1 MTPAGPASRARV
13 VSLLLALGLFAAPA
27 TLRAQGLYQLKVTDW
42 NQVGLSVT
50 NYGFFGNNFISKSP
64 SLEYPLGLG
73 YEHMSRAGLW
83 GGALAITDTGEGYH
97 VTTGALDNAQG
108 SSQAT
113 DTEWNPA
120 PGGILVRSSLPN
132 NRYYRPDAVSE
143 QDILCSYRDQPPRG
157 PSGINTEPHVPM
169 HLRVDQSV
177 YSFSI
182 EPASHFV
189 ILHLTIVNEGNLLR
203 DVYAGLYTQLVSG
216 NKNLYS
222 TWPPSATSGA
232 GSWYYRQYVD
242 WVDSLSLVRE
252 HFCDLIQPPSDD
264 PLECVNYQRAPY
276 WAGLKFLGVRPDSLR
291 APDRASPGA
300 QVGFHLWAWAPADT
314 SRDQDIERYQI
325 MADTTISPPNIPRG
339 QQISPIELTTVGPF
353 KQIASGDS
361 VSVDYAFVF
370 GATPDLLEEHA
381 RFAQFAFDLNY
392 KLPHP
397 PPSPRLHLQAQQNRV
412 RILWDDSPENLADS
426 TSELPGGKD
435 FEGYRVYF
443 GSDRVAPPLVA
454 QFDIV
459 DTTGFNTGLQG
470 ARLATPEIIDGDTMR
485 YAYTVSGVKDGF
497 SYYAAVTSYDTG
509 DSRVPSLES
518 GITQNK
524 RLVVPLASSSES
536 NGHGV
541 TVFPN
546 PYKVEAQW
554 DAGALVRDH
563 YLWFANL
570 PPRAHVSIFTLAG
583 DLVYETDFNGA
594 TYHGEGTRGLYDT
607 RSDLDTPPPDLSGSS
622 LAWNLISK
630 EGQAIASGIY
640 LYSVRDLDSGKVQ
653 RGKFLVLKSDREGF

>member
-1 MTPAGPASRARV
+1 M
-13 VSLLLALGLFAAPA
+13 LALGLFAAPA

-83 GGALAITDTGEGYH
+83 VGALAITDTGEGYH

-264 PLECVNYQRAPY
+264 PLECVNY
-276 WAGLKFLGVRPDSLR
+276 
-291 APDRASPGA
+291 
-300 QVGFHLWAWAPADT
+300 
-314 SRDQDIERYQI
+314 
-325 MADTTISPPNIPRG
+325 
-339 QQISPIELTTVGPF
+339 
-353 KQIASGDS
+353 
-361 VSVDYAFVF
+361 
-370 GATPDLLEEHA
+370 
-381 RFAQFAFDLNY
+381 
-392 KLPHP
+392 
-397 PPSPRLHLQAQQNRV
+397 
-412 RILWDDSPENLADS
+412 
-426 TSELPGGKD
+426 
-435 FEGYRVYF
+435 
-443 GSDRVAPPLVA
+443 
-454 QFDIV
+454 
-459 DTTGFNTGLQG
+459 
-470 ARLATPEIIDGDTMR
+470 
-485 YAYTVSGVKDGF
+485 
-497 SYYAAVTSYDTG
+497 
-509 DSRVPSLES
+509 
-518 GITQNK
+518 
-524 RLVVPLASSSES
+524 
-536 NGHGV
+536 
-541 TVFPN
+541 
-546 PYKVEAQW
+546 
-554 DAGALVRDH
+554 
-563 YLWFANL
+563 
-570 PPRAHVSIFTLAG
+570 
-583 DLVYETDFNGA
+583 
-594 TYHGEGTRGLYDT
+594 
-607 RSDLDTPPPDLSGSS
+607 
-622 LAWNLISK
+622 
-630 EGQAIASGIY
+630 
-640 LYSVRDLDSGKVQ
+640 
-653 RGKFLVLKSDREGF
+653 